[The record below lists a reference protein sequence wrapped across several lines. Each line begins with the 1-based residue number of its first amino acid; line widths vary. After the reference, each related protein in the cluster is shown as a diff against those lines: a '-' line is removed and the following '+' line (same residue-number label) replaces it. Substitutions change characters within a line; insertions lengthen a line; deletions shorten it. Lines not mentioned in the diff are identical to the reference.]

1 MNSFTE
7 KKQRTVSG
15 NIGIIWKKIVEERTG
30 ILKSTNEKLIQE
42 IDERKEI
49 ESEREALISKLQ
61 DAIGLLNV
69 GLTTYF

>member
-1 MNSFTE
+1 M
-7 KKQRTVSG
+7 
-15 NIGIIWKKIVEERTG
+15 EERTG